1 MAKIVRFHR
10 LGGPEVLK
18 IEEVPLRKPSKG
30 EVSLS
35 VQAIGLNGSYPNSAI
50 SVRPVA
56 ATERNNG
63 RSPR

>member
-1 MAKIVRFHR
+1 VKPFEDQGLPIIFERRPSVDKDELAREVAK
-10 LGGPEVLK
+10 K
-18 IEEVPLRKPSKG
+18 
-30 EVSLS
+30 
-35 VQAIGLNGSYPNSAI
+35 GSYPNSAI